1 MARSFCLIMDTLMR
15 KAWSIVGYTYE
26 GAYYCF
32 ACVERKAID
41 HKPAVQDEPSPVF
54 LSDEHDFTCEKCGR
68 R

>member
-1 MARSFCLIMDTLMR
+1 MDTLMR

-41 HKPAVQDEPSPVF
+41 PKPAVRDEPSPVF
-54 LSDEHDFTCEKCGR
+54 LSDDGIHETQVMERDRPSGFC
-68 R
+68 